1 MKHYE
6 NGMFGQSL
14 AYQDKIVACAQEAG
28 VDFDIVRVN
37 KFDIIIRPIKV
48 YQSLLV
54 NGSTFAFQSYLIRYF
69 LLKFSNIEMDGT
81 VVHRFSQ
88 KCQKYHDKK

>member
-28 VDFDIVRVN
+28 VDFDIVRVIE
-37 KFDIIIRPIKV
+37 FIFS
-48 YQSLLV
+48 SLFLFINTRHV
-54 NGSTFAFQSYLIRYF
+54 WCLIC
-69 LLKFSNIEMDGT
+69 FSMPLI
-81 VVHRFSQ
+81 
-88 KCQKYHDKK
+88 